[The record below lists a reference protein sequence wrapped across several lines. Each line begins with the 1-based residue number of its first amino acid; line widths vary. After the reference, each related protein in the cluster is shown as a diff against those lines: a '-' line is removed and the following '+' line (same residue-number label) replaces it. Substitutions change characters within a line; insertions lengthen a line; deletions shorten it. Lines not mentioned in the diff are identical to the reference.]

1 MQTKHHMTKLIKF
14 SSKFPLWKTLKGSE
28 IRSHYSNK
36 YSEMLQDKWMYEIKK
51 IDLRKKIVLA
61 EYFEQ
66 QTDCSRYRRKISQ
79 SRKSFYLSISNRWK
93 PCHRAINSWPG
104 NLKTKLE
111 KYFWF
116 QWNCKQTPGWSKDQ
130 HCKLW
135 DLFPNFL
142 WNYTYNFENIFTA
155 WS

>member
-1 MQTKHHMTKLIKF
+1 MQTKHHMTKLIKL

-79 SRKSFYLSISNRWK
+79 SRRSPSWRNQLYL
-93 PCHRAINSWPG
+93 PF
-104 NLKTKLE
+104 LTKQME
-111 KYFWF
+111 TMP
-116 QWNCKQTPGWSKDQ
+116 QSHKQS
-130 HCKLW
+130 
-135 DLFPNFL
+135 
-142 WNYTYNFENIFTA
+142 A
-155 WS
+155 M